1 MVYNENTKQSHYKWR
16 ENNIDQYREY
26 IKKGAK
32 KYYESNKVE
41 QQLKSL
47 KKYYLKKE
55 MNIFRH
61 ILL

>member
-16 ENNIDQYREY
+16 ETHKDQYREY
-26 IKKGAK
+26 VNKSAK

-47 KKYYLKKE
+47 KKYYLRKE

>member
-1 MVYNENTKQSHYKWR
+1 MVYNENTKQSHYRWR

-26 IKKGAK
+26 IKKAAK

-55 MNIFRH
+55 MIIFRH